1 MKGLHLTGIGING
14 LHLQRIGMEIERIP
28 LAVLQE
34 TGTIRSKGIFCLLII
49 ESVLSLQHHLLE
61 RILQTHISEHFAKT
75 AVPIVGD
82 AVTR

>member
-1 MKGLHLTGIGING
+1 MIRPTRVAIRING

-34 TGTIRSKGIFCLLII
+34 TGTIRSKGIFRLLII
-49 ESVLSLQHHLLE
+49 ESILSLQHHLLE